1 MGNGGKC
8 NDRKLAPEAV
18 KWQTIPCSAFFFV
31 LHCSACHLFA
41 LHRGKQRE
49 CFDFLF
55 FDSLG
60 HLFLSFAASSSSFSW
75 RASFSSCNYLGL
87 NITHIDT
94 KINIMNC
101 IT

>member
-49 CFDFLF
+49 CFDFLLF
-55 FDSLG
+55 GLTWTLVPLLRCLLLLL
-60 HLFLSFAASSSSFSW
+60 LFLA
-75 RASFSSCNYLGL
+75 GL
-87 NITHIDT
+87 LQLLQLSMM
-94 KINIMNC
+94 KQ
-101 IT
+101 